1 MSGAHTGKR
10 VLLTGG
16 SRGIG
21 KATVLELARRGADVA
36 FTYSRSAEGAEAVR
50 AEAESYGV
58 RALAFQSDVT
68 SFEAARELV
77 ASVKESFGGVD
88 ILVNNAGIV
97 RDKLILQMTEQDW
110 DDVIDTNLKGVFNV
124 TKHVAQLMVKQ
135 RKGRVVNIGS
145 ISGIAGFPGQ
155 SNYAASKAALA
166 GFTKS
171 LANELGRR
179 NVSCVTLALGIVETE
194 MTAGLAEEY
203 VAKLVERVA
212 LRRAASSDEIARII
226 ATFCSDELE
235 YVNGQVIVVDG
246 GAGM

>member
-1 MSGAHTGKR
+1 MSGQLSGKR
-10 VLLTGG
+10 ALLTGG

-36 FTYSRSAEGAEAVR
+36 FTYSRSAESAEAVR
-50 AEAESYGV
+50 AEAEAMGV
-58 RALAFQSDVT
+58 KALAFQSDVT
-68 SFEAARELV
+68 DFEAAKALV
-77 ASVKESFGGVD
+77 ASVKEAFGGVD
-88 ILVNNAGIV
+88 VLVNNAGIV
-97 RDKLILQMTEQDW
+97 RDKLILQMSESDW
-110 DDVIDTNLKGVFNV
+110 DDVMGTNLKGVFNV
-124 TKHVAQLMVKQ
+124 TKHVVQLMVKQ

-155 SNYAASKAALA
+155 SNYAASKAALG

-179 NVSCVTLALGIVETE
+179 NVSSVTLALGIVETE

-212 LRRAASSDEIARII
+212 LRRAASSEEIARII
-226 ATFCSDELE
+226 ATFCGDEME

>member
-1 MSGAHTGKR
+1 MSGDMTGKR

-21 KATVLELARRGADVA
+21 RATVLELARRGADVA
-36 FTYSRSAEGAEAVR
+36 FTYTRSAESAEAVR
-50 AEAESYGV
+50 AEAEGFGHK
-58 RALAFQSDVT
+58 ALAVQSDVT
-68 SFEAARELV
+68 SFEAAKALV
-77 ASVKESFGGVD
+77 DEVKSAFGGVD
-88 ILVNNAGIV
+88 VLVNNAGIV
-97 RDKLILQMTEQDW
+97 RDKLILQMSEDDW
-110 DDVIDTNLKGVFNV
+110 DAVMDTNLKGVFNV
-124 TKHVAQLMVKQ
+124 TKHVAALMVRQ

-145 ISGIAGFPGQ
+145 ISGLAGFPGQ
-155 SNYAASKAALA
+155 SNYAASKAALG

-212 LRRAASSDEIARII
+212 LRRAAKAEEIARIV
-226 ATFCSDELE
+226 ATFCGDEME

-246 GAGM
+246 GGGI

>member
-1 MSGAHTGKR
+1 MSGELSGKR
-10 VLLTGG
+10 ALVTGG

-36 FTYSRSAEGAEAVR
+36 FTYSQSAESAEAVR
-50 AEAESYGV
+50 AEAEALGV
-58 RALAFQSDVT
+58 KAIAVQSDVT
-68 SFEAARELV
+68 SFEAAKALV
-77 ASVKESFGGVD
+77 AEVKEAFGGIDV
-88 ILVNNAGIV
+88 LVNNAGIV
-97 RDKLILQMTEQDW
+97 RDKLIIQMSESDW
-110 DDVIDTNLKGVFNV
+110 DAVMATNLKGVFNV
-124 TKHVAQLMVKQ
+124 TKHAVQLMVKQ
-135 RKGRVVNIGS
+135 RKGRIVNIGS
-145 ISGIAGFPGQ
+145 ISGLVGLPGQ
-155 SNYAASKAALA
+155 ANYAASKAALG

-179 NVSCVTLALGIVETE
+179 NVSAVTLALGIVETE

-212 LRRAASSDEIARII
+212 LRRAASSEEIARII
-226 ATFCSDELE
+226 ATFCGDEME

>member
-1 MSGAHTGKR
+1 MSGDMTGKR

-21 KATVLELARRGADVA
+21 RATVLELARRGADVA
-36 FTYSRSAEGAEAVR
+36 FTYTRSAESAEAVR
-50 AEAESYGV
+50 AEAEGFGHK
-58 RALAFQSDVT
+58 ALAVQSDVT
-68 SFEAARELV
+68 SFEAAKALV
-77 ASVKESFGGVD
+77 DEVKSAFGGVD
-88 ILVNNAGIV
+88 VLVNNAGIV
-97 RDKLILQMTEQDW
+97 RDKLILQMSEDDW
-110 DDVIDTNLKGVFNV
+110 DAVMDTNLKGVFNV
-124 TKHVAQLMVKQ
+124 TKHVAALMVKQ

-145 ISGIAGFPGQ
+145 ISGLAGFPGQ
-155 SNYAASKAALA
+155 SNYAASKAALG

-212 LRRAASSDEIARII
+212 LRRAAKAEEIARII
-226 ATFCSDELE
+226 ATFCGDEME

-246 GAGM
+246 GGGI